1 MNQTVETIL
10 KAILILGGVFGLGSE
25 TIKIFDEKTVAVVAG
40 AIAALVTVGMDVYS
54 TFRLKKQGV
63 VSTNPVVN
71 AAEERTPAKLA
82 AEEKAEAKKA

>member
-10 KAILILGGVFGLGSE
+10 KAILILAGVFVGTE
-25 TIKIFDEKTVAVVAG
+25 TLKIFDEKTVATVA
-40 AIAALVTVGMDVYS
+40 AALAALVAVGTDVYS

-71 AAEERTPAKLA
+71 AAEPMTPAKLA
-82 AEEKAEAKKA
+82 TEEKAEAKAK